1 MKNVSYT
8 LTMVIPIPIPILRLN
23 LLILAS
29 ATVIL
34 VCHAWVPSKVYAN
47 GLLVSRRRRRKQPQQ
62 PSTTLMMISKQQLG
76 VFEVL
81 ETTGSSTDRRVA
93 LLDYTARNND
103 TTGLPS
109 LIDFDTAWEYQKHI
123 LNQQIERL
131 QLDDMTTSSFL
142 PTIINMDDDD
152 KTNGHD
158 AVIMLQHNPVYTLGT
173 GSDDKFVLPS
183 SCPNDDEDDNDSATH
198 DIADPFTV
206 PVVRMDRGGEVTY
219 HGPGQITVYPILDLR
234 SYRQDIHW
242 YMRALEEAIILAI
255 SKCDKNLKPERQD
268 DVTGVWVNNRKIAAV
283 GIKCRRWI
291 TMHGLAVNVE
301 ESSLEN
307 FQGIVPCG
315 LEGRKV
321 GCINQ
326 FIDNPITVHD
336 FSILLKEALEE
347 VFQIELI
354 NQELM

>member
-1 MKNVSYT
+1 
-8 LTMVIPIPIPILRLN
+8 MVIPIPILRLT
-23 LLILAS
+23 LILAS
-29 ATVIL
+29 ATGVF
-34 VCHAWVPSKVYAN
+34 VSHAWVPSKVYDN
-47 GLLVSRRRRRKQPQQ
+47 GLLVSRRRQQ
-62 PSTTLMMISKQQLG
+62 TSTLPMMISKQQLG
-76 VFEVL
+76 IFEVL
-81 ETTGSSTDRRVA
+81 ETTEPSTDRRVA
-93 LLDYTARNND
+93 LLDYTARND
-103 TTGLPS
+103 TTGLTP

-131 QLDDMTTSSFL
+131 QFDDTTTSSFL
-142 PTIINMDDDD
+142 PIIMNDDDD
-152 KTNGHD
+152 DDDDGETKNYSNKTNGHD
-158 AVIMLQHNPVYTLGT
+158 AIIMLQHNPVYTLGT
-173 GSDDKFVLPS
+173 GSDDKFLLSSS
-183 SCPNDDEDDNDSATH
+183 SCPNDDEDDSDDSTSTNNAV
-198 DIADPFTV
+198 DPFTV
-206 PVVRMDRGGEVTY
+206 PVVRMDRGGEITY

-255 SKCDKNLKPERQD
+255 SKCDKNLQPERQD

-326 FIDNPITVHD
+326 FIDNPIKVHD

-354 NQELM
+354 NQELMQ